1 MIDFSSLWGGVDW
14 AILVVYFIAVL
25 GVGFLMHKRAST
37 SFKSFFVAS
46 RRLTIPVLIG
56 VAMAG
61 WYDSW
66 TIVGL
71 AECGWTMGI
80 SIIFIYVVPTGIMRL
95 PLALWI
101 GPITRDKIPDYVVTL
116 PDLVQYFYDKKTKL
130 LAAVVP
136 IFSVLYSAALL
147 FAVGDVLHMV
157 SGLPVYL
164 TVVIAG
170 LGIIFYTAMAGLWA
184 LAVTDMIQFA
194 VMTVAAGTLGVGV
207 LTYFGGVAPI
217 WESIHAVDPLLLTP
231 LGHNSALDVLAWVI
245 SAAALYVNAQSY
257 QRFGAAKGGGQIKV
271 AYSIMLGIGIAFS
284 AIMVFTGMTA
294 SILFPDVVS
303 PAEGFW
309 ATVFTVL
316 PVGLRG
322 LFVAALVA
330 AVMSTSSADILISA
344 GILAKDVVKDFIKP
358 DLTDQGTIKLTRFLI
373 VAVGIFI
380 IIGTY
385 LWSDGIAKAWYYIGG
400 FQVAVFFVPIVAG
413 FFYKKKTAKGGFIA
427 VLVSIIAYAIWQFG
441 LGAPY
446 GVPSNVFVWVVSLVS
461 YFVACNVTNSSS
473 QKKQACSSGKE

>member
-1 MIDFSSLWGGVDW
+1 MIDFKPLWTGVDW
-14 AILVVYFIAVL
+14 LILLVYFVGVL
-25 GVGFLMHKRAST
+25 GVGFMMHKRAST

-46 RRLTIPVLIG
+46 RKLTIPVLIG

-80 SIIFIYVVPTGIMRL
+80 SVIFIYVVPTGIMRL

-101 GPITRDKIPDYVVTL
+101 GPMTRDKIPDYVVTL

-147 FAVGDVLHMV
+147 FAVGDVLHLV
-157 SGLPVYL
+157 SGLPIYL

-170 LGIIFYTAMAGLWA
+170 IGIIFYTAMAGLWA

-194 VMTVAAGTLGVGV
+194 VMTVAAGALAIGV
-207 LTYFGGVAPI
+207 LTHFGGVQPI
-217 WESIHAVDPLLLTP
+217 WEAVAAVDPLFVTP
-231 LGHNSALDVLAWVI
+231 LGHNSALDVMAWVI
-245 SAAALYVNAQSY
+245 AAAALYVNAQSY
-257 QRFGAAKGGGQIKV
+257 QRFGAAKGGGEIKV
-271 AYSIMLGIGIAFS
+271 AYSVMLGIGISFS
-284 AIMVFTGMTA
+284 SIMVFTGMAA
-294 SILFPDVVS
+294 SVMFPGAAS

-316 PVGLRG
+316 PVGFRG

-344 GILAKDVVKDFIKP
+344 GILAKDVVKDFFVP
-358 DLTDQGTIKLTRFLI
+358 DMTDKGTIKLTRFLI
-373 VAVGIFI
+373 VAVGAFI
-380 IIGTY
+380 ILGTY
-385 LWSDGIAKAWYYIGG
+385 LWSEGIAKAWYYIGG

-413 FFYKKKTAKGGFIA
+413 FFYKKKTAIGGFIA
-427 VLVSIIAYAIWQFG
+427 VLVSIIAYAVWQFA

-446 GVPSNVFVWVVSLVS
+446 GIPSNVATWFVSLIV
-461 YFVACNVTNSSS
+461 YFIACNATYKNSPTNV
-473 QKKQACSSGKE
+473 G

>member
-1 MIDFSSLWGGVDW
+1 MIDFTNLWSGLDW
-14 AILVVYFIAVL
+14 AILLIYFAAVL
-25 GVGFLMHKRAST
+25 GFGIMMHKNAST

-80 SIIFIYVVPTGIMRL
+80 SIIFIYVVPTGLMRL

-101 GPITRDKIPDYVVTL
+101 GPLTRDKIPDYVVTL
-116 PDLVQYFYDKKTKL
+116 PDLVQYFYDRKTKV
-130 LAAVVP
+130 LAAIVP

-147 FAVGDVLHMV
+147 FAVGDVLHLV
-157 SGLPVYL
+157 SGLPIFWAII
-164 TVVIAG
+164 IAG
-170 LGIIFYTAMAGLWA
+170 AGIILYTASAGLWA

-194 VMTVAAGTLGVGV
+194 VMTVAAGVLAIGV
-207 LTYFGGVAPI
+207 LVHFGGVTEI
-217 WESIHAVDPLLLTP
+217 WDSINAVDPLLLTP

-257 QRFGAAKGGGQIKV
+257 QRFGAAKGGGEIKV
-271 AYSIMLGIGIAFS
+271 AYSVMLGIGITFS
-284 AIMVFTGMTA
+284 SIMVFTGMAA
-294 SILFPDVVS
+294 SVMFPGAETPS
-303 PAEGFW
+303 EGFW

-316 PVGLRG
+316 PTGFRG

-344 GILAKDVVKDFIKP
+344 GILAKDVIKEFFVP
-358 DLTDQGTIKLTRFLI
+358 NMTDKGTIKLTRVLI
-373 VAVGIFI
+373 VVVGVFI
-380 IIGTY
+380 IMGTF

-400 FQVAVFFVPIVAG
+400 FQVAVFFIPIVAG
-413 FFYKKKTAKGGFIA
+413 FFYKRKTATGGFIA
-427 VLVSIIAYAIWQFG
+427 VLVAVIAYVVWQFA

-446 GVPSNVFVWVVSLVS
+446 GVPSNVFTWVVSLVT
-461 YFVACNVTNSSS
+461 YFVACNATYSSS
-473 QKKQACSSGKE
+473 QNKAIQQ